1 MIRIP
6 VCFSCKHFIADY
18 SEKGV
23 YKCRAFPE
31 GIPDNVFDNKVHGD
45 EHDCTDGYSYVERT
59 YKRQAEE
66 KQ

>member
-23 YKCRAFPE
+23 YKCKAFPE
-31 GIPDNVFDNKVHGD
+31 GIPETVFMSSIRDDKKG
-45 EHDCTDGYSYVERT
+45 CTNGYRYIDMT
-59 YKRQAEE
+59 H
-66 KQ
+66 KQQ